1 MALLFKRI
9 GYEAGFIKRLFD
21 ENLISWGYF
30 IDHNLF
36 EPHCNAHPNNF
47 LVLDLEN
54 SETKHNLLAPVDFD
68 MTYDFDTFVAIV
80 EDAPASF
87 GKQDRELFDSWS
99 GMEKYEL
106 EKALGG
112 EENMAN
118 FSYDEDSD
126 HKYSKECEELS
137 RVVEIML
144 RDQCVLDYRLSY
156 DKVSH

>member
-9 GYEAGFIKRLFD
+9 GYEAGYLKRLFD

-68 MTYDFDTFVAIV
+68 MAYDFETFVAIV

-118 FSYDEDSD
+118 FAYDSD
-126 HKYSKECEELS
+126 KDPL
-137 RVVEIML
+137 
-144 RDQCVLDYRLSY
+144 
-156 DKVSH
+156 